1 MLYAFG
7 FDRLGLVVSD
17 LYFQHPDPPRGQ
29 EGPEHGVRL
38 ELRRVTAGELRGGG
52 YSARPIS
59 VEEPI
64 WRVDL
69 LESVGGRPGSL
80 DRTHHHPRF
89 SGWDESERKFEKELS
104 ADPLAW
110 LGERLSDLAGVLDQ
124 AGVAADTASAED
136 LSGFRAAVPEIL
148 ETVQRLLVRVRA
160 GELGRPPAVPT
171 SGLVRSGWL

>member
-1 MLYAFG
+1 MLCAFG
-7 FDRLGLVVSD
+7 FDRLGLVVGD
-17 LYFQHPDPPRGQ
+17 LYFQHPDPPEGQ

-38 ELRRVTAGELRGGG
+38 ELRHIKAGELRGGV

-69 LESVGGRPGSL
+69 LESVGGRPSSL

-89 SGWDESERKFEKELS
+89 SGWDESEREFDKELS
-104 ADPLAW
+104 TDPLAW
-110 LGERLSDLAGVLDQ
+110 LGERLSDLPGVLDR

-136 LSGFRAAVPEIL
+136 LNGFRAAVPEIL
-148 ETVQRLLVRVRA
+148 NTVQRLLARVRA
-160 GELGRPPAVPT
+160 GELGRPPET
-171 SGLVRSGWL
+171 SSSGLIRSGWL